1 MDYTTT
7 PQESRMQQQQPVLYT
22 PMLTLSKRSI
32 VAVAAAPLLIFIAT
46 MTVCVLIVQARG
58 NTLLMGGDQQWK
70 LKDNVLDNDISAYGI
85 DTPEHYIFAIGFT
98 LQPIA
103 LMLLMYFR
111 YVMWNAYYACI
122 QQQKKQSYS
131 SSASCCC
138 SCFSCFNTFTLMVG
152 WLHGPFLV
160 IMGWSNGKYD
170 QVLHFPAA
178 MIGLGILEIYSILC
192 VCVMAALLLV
202 RMCATTTDYQTTIP
216 SSMMSPLQL
225 GCLWLD
231 IVLMSSICLTV
242 PFCVLQW
249 LSTWQSKF
257 EWVAVFLLL
266 LSTLSALVNFKV
278 MPELGKP
285 NGGTDGLLVDSRN
298 ANEGPKQD
306 DYYLEGNDNATAM
319 TTSVY

>member
-1 MDYTTT
+1 M
-7 PQESRMQQQQPVLYT
+7 QQQPVLYT

-32 VAVAAAPLLIFIAT
+32 GAIAAAPLLIFIAT
-46 MTVCVLIVQARG
+46 MTICVLIVQARG
-58 NTLLMGGDQQWK
+58 NILLLEGDQQWK

-98 LQPIA
+98 LLPIA
-103 LMLLMYFR
+103 LILLMYYR
-111 YVMWNAYYACI
+111 HVMWNAYYASI
-122 QQQKKQSYS
+122 QQQKEKSYS
-131 SSASCCC
+131 SSTSSCC

-152 WLHGPFLV
+152 WLHGPFLI

-178 MIGLGILEIYSILC
+178 MLGLGILEIYSILC

-202 RMCATTTDYQTTIP
+202 RMCATTDNQTP
-216 SSMMSPLQL
+216 SSMSPLQL

-231 IVLMSSICLTV
+231 MILMLIISLAV
-242 PFCVLQW
+242 PLCVLQW
-249 LSTWQSKF
+249 LSIWQSKF
-257 EWVAVFLLL
+257 EWIAVFLLL

-278 MPELGKP
+278 MPELGKT
-285 NGGTDGLLVDSRN
+285 NGGTDGLLVDSRKDK
-298 ANEGPKQD
+298 EGLEQA
-306 DYYLEGNDNATAM
+306 DYYLEGNENATEM